1 MAALLKVQ
9 EMTHFFGGL
18 RAVHNFNLDLESG
31 RIIGLIG
38 PNGAGKTTV
47 FNLIT
52 GVHTPTKGSVIIN
65 GRNVA
70 GEETHK
76 IASLGIGR
84 TFQNLRLWR
93 HMNVLEHIKMAHY
106 SQVTYGLTGAFF
118 GTSARHKQEK
128 EIEENSYTLLERFN
142 IAQFAE
148 HNAGSL
154 PYGIQRR
161 VEMARAMA
169 TNPDFL
175 FLDEPTAGMTPD
187 ELNQMIGIIKQIH
200 ADYEVGILVIEHRM
214 KFVMELCDHIKTLV
228 FGEIIAEGRP
238 DEIQNNPKVIEAY
251 LGSEDLT

>member
-93 HMNVLEHIKMAHY
+93 HMNVLEHIQRRICHLVQKQDRKAI
-106 SQVTYGLTGAFF
+106 
-118 GTSARHKQEK
+118 TSA
-128 EIEENSYTLLERFN
+128 
-142 IAQFAE
+142 
-148 HNAGSL
+148 
-154 PYGIQRR
+154 
-161 VEMARAMA
+161 
-169 TNPDFL
+169 
-175 FLDEPTAGMTPD
+175 
-187 ELNQMIGIIKQIH
+187 IKQCLKLMI
-200 ADYEVGILVIEHRM
+200 ILM
-214 KFVMELCDHIKTLV
+214 AK
-228 FGEIIAEGRP
+228 
-238 DEIQNNPKVIEAY
+238 
-251 LGSEDLT
+251 